1 MPYTYPSRRT
11 LIKSATAVSVLAL
24 SGTHL
29 YGAKPK
35 KPALPAGPQ
44 PDYLVTE
51 GNLASLAGMKRVI
64 ILNFVCAFQMDGSV
78 ENDNATRIGNITLG
92 GGSAK
97 KVAAKMAWPDPD
109 TAVLQEIADAGL
121 ASLKADFTA
130 KGIEVLDE
138 ALLASQPTYP
148 SIIEAS
154 GLTQFGDYMVGNIT
168 DNTTK
173 GDTNGGNV
181 KIVSATGLKAYNHSL
196 FEGGQCCYVHG
207 KGYPSSK
214 IYYVPGHET
223 AIAKALDCVVVKAWQ
238 FINFT
243 KVSAKSGQ
251 EGSAIGVGGATVNYN
266 ASAQSLVRLR
276 EEKTRLAFRLPVSA
290 NIKKAAKNNP
300 PKDGDV
306 VVALN
311 NPVIIGTEY
320 YTIYDAGDRK
330 SLTGTQHFNFGVTLS
345 DATGYKK
352 DVGQAISNTF
362 SGIVAT
368 ALGR

>member
-1 MPYTYPSRRT
+1 MPHTYPSRRS
-11 LIKSATAVSVLAL
+11 LIKSAGAVSVLAL
-24 SGTHL
+24 SATRL
-29 YGAKPK
+29 YSAKPK
-35 KPALPAGPQ
+35 APIAPAAPI

-51 GNLASLAGMKRVI
+51 GNIASLAGIKRVLI
-64 ILNFVCAFQMDGSV
+64 INFVCAFQMDGSV
-78 ENDNATRIGNITLG
+78 RNDNATRIGNITFG
-92 GGSAK
+92 GGNAK
-97 KVAAKMAWPDPD
+97 EVAAKMAWPNPD
-109 TAVLQEIADAGL
+109 TAVLQGIADAGL
-121 ASLKADFTA
+121 AALKADFRA

-138 ALLASQPTYP
+138 SLLASQPTYP

-173 GDTNGGNV
+173 GDTNGGNA

-196 FEGGQCCYVHG
+196 FEGGQCCYVYG

-214 IYYVPGHET
+214 LYYVPGHET

-243 KVSAKSGQ
+243 EVSAKSGT
-251 EGSAIGVGGATVNYN
+251 ERATVNYN
-266 ASAQSLVRLR
+266 ASARSVVRLR
-276 EEKTRLAFRLPVSA
+276 EEKSRLAFRLPVSA
-290 NIKKAAKNNP
+290 NIKKVAKGLP

-311 NPVIIGTEY
+311 KPVIIGTEY
-320 YTIYDAGDRK
+320 YTIYDAGDRM
-330 SLTGTQHFNFGVTLS
+330 SLAGTQHLNFGVTLS
-345 DATGYKK
+345 DAAAYKK
-352 DVGQAISNTF
+352 DVGQAISSTL
-362 SGIVAT
+362 GGLLGT